1 MKAPKFSVLLP
12 SKDRP
17 ELLMRAIESVRRQSV
32 KDFEIIVSDNASSVP
47 YAELIASLG
56 DERIHYV
63 RIDRSVPVTDNW
75 NNALCYAKGDYVV
88 MLGDDDALP
97 SGYFEVMLA
106 TIAQFHEPEVI
117 YCAAYHYCYP
127 YVQAADPEGYLSIVL
142 NSPLFIGRHECYE
155 LARSEAVLLAKKAL
169 HFHHY
174 FSFNS
179 QHFVWKRT
187 SMDNISR
194 GGEFFKSPYPDF
206 YSSIMTFLNAKEII
220 VNPHPEIIIGIS
232 SKSFGY
238 YFISQQNQLGN
249 ALLGHND
256 MTEFANDREVLSGSD
271 HNTKWLLAARE
282 VKYSMAG
289 IMQLSLGIDN
299 YRRLQIIAGLRRA
312 LFSGDLELKRSL
324 YSNLRLREICFAKS
338 LEAAMRIVRLLPSR
352 YQSTFFRLLD
362 RFMDQHFSATVIRLP
377 VGRHQTV
384 LDAIEW
390 LDGKSNVMSKE
401 SKNVVSP
408 TSNQGSYAGTSAMH
422 VNPYLSINQQ
432 KLVDAFHDLYYSLLN
447 EGRGVNTIRLSW
459 LGHELFKCPMDLWL
473 YQELIMTNRPDVIIE
488 TGTYRGGSAHYLA
501 SICEL
506 VGHGK
511 VITIDV
517 NAWADKAR
525 PHHRRLSY
533 ICGSSTSPSVLA
545 TVRKMVGRSKKVLVI
560 LDSDHSMAHVLAELS
575 LYQQFIPMGG
585 FMIVEDTN
593 VNGHPTFPSHGPGPW
608 EAVDAF
614 LANNPEF
621 MADRSL
627 ERLLLTMNPRGYL
640 KRIAPC
646 SKQSIDHSDAKPV

>member
-1 MKAPKFSVLLP
+1 
-12 SKDRP
+12 
-17 ELLMRAIESVRRQSV
+17 
-32 KDFEIIVSDNASSVP
+32 
-47 YAELIASLG
+47 
-56 DERIHYV
+56 
-63 RIDRSVPVTDNW
+63 
-75 NNALCYAKGDYVV
+75 
-88 MLGDDDALP
+88 
-97 SGYFEVMLA
+97 
-106 TIAQFHEPEVI
+106 
-117 YCAAYHYCYP
+117 
-127 YVQAADPEGYLSIVL
+127 
-142 NSPLFIGRHECYE
+142 
-155 LARSEAVLLAKKAL
+155 
-169 HFHHY
+169 
-174 FSFNS
+174 
-179 QHFVWKRT
+179 
-187 SMDNISR
+187 
-194 GGEFFKSPYPDF
+194 
-206 YSSIMTFLNAKEII
+206 
-220 VNPHPEIIIGIS
+220 
-232 SKSFGY
+232 
-238 YFISQQNQLGN
+238 
-249 ALLGHND
+249 
-256 MTEFANDREVLSGSD
+256 MTEFANDREVLFGSD

-282 VKYSMAG
+282 VKRSMVG
-289 IMQLSLGIDN
+289 TMQLSLGIDN

-362 RFMDQHFSATVIRLP
+362 RFMDQHFPATVIRLP
-377 VGRHQTV
+377 IGRHQTV

-401 SKNVVSP
+401 SKNVVSTP
-408 TSNQGSYAGTSAMH
+408 SNQGSYAGTSAMH